1 MKLTVFKIFR
11 RSQDSIQILY
21 AGNWNGLKRE
31 NVNKT
36 KFPKL
41 INNFP
46 FEIFPVF
53 FLLSVIHS

>member
-1 MKLTVFKIFR
+1 MKLTVFKRFR
-11 RSQDSIQILY
+11 RTVSKYFLLEIGI
-21 AGNWNGLKRE
+21 GFLK

-41 INNFP
+41 INNCP